1 MPSPRARTS
10 PGKLLAGELE
20 KQVDAALQ
28 TDASAT
34 APLGRWLS
42 EDLVL
47 TVDDIARGTARRG
60 ARRLGVA
67 ETTYRR
73 QLDKVRRL
81 EAQGLLVR
89 SDAWSRL
96 TPAIKLLTDS
106 LGEDSQTNV
115 IEEARAHL
123 LQAVVARVGA
133 DATRGSA
140 LMGITVPTYRR
151 WTEQVG

>member
-1 MPSPRARTS
+1 
-10 PGKLLAGELE
+10 LE

-28 TDASAT
+28 GDATAT

-47 TVDDIARGTARRG
+47 KVDEIARGTARRG

-73 QLDKVRRL
+73 QLEKARRL

-96 TPAIKLLTDS
+96 QPTIDLLADS
-106 LGEDSQTNV
+106 LAEDNPTNV
-115 IEEARAHL
+115 IEEARTQL
-123 LQAVVARVGA
+123 LEAVVARVGE
-133 DATRGSA
+133 DAARGSA

-151 WTEQVG
+151 WTEQAR